1 MCSLLAS
8 PVKVALYVNQIRLHC
23 KKLNSKLSMQRSRKY
38 IALTLLMTGLLSAC
52 DKAKESVTNPAEQST
67 GSNSAEAT
75 PNTSATP
82 EKNYDA
88 EVINFEGF
96 GPAKFGGNEESV
108 RMSWGHPLNASKPA
122 VGATCYYLYLD
133 TLDLNAKNLN
143 SGNLDARPKPQQG
156 IAFMLEDGEF
166 VRYDIDDSKWVAPGN
181 IVVGD
186 TMATVMQ
193 AHAGHVENQP
203 HKYIDG
209 AHTLIVTPTKIGSES
224 KPSSARLIFET
235 DASNTVINW
244 RIGVEPQVYY
254 VEGCS

>member
-1 MCSLLAS
+1 M
-8 PVKVALYVNQIRLHC
+8 Q
-23 KKLNSKLSMQRSRKY
+23 LSSKY
-38 IALTLLMTGLLSAC
+38 IALTLLITGLLSAC
-52 DKAKESVTNPAEQST
+52 DKAKESVTEPAAQSPNSNSVNPAT
-67 GSNSAEAT
+67 NL
-75 PNTSATP
+75 P
-82 EKNYDA
+82 EKKYDA

-96 GPAKFGGNEESV
+96 GPAKFGDNEELV
-108 RMSWGHPLNASKPA
+108 RMSWGRPLSAGKPA
-122 VGATCYYLYLD
+122 VGATCYYLHLD
-133 TLDLNAKNLN
+133 PM
-143 SGNLDARPKPQQG
+143 PKPHQG

-186 TMATVMQ
+186 TLAMVMQ

-209 AHTLIVTPTKIGSES
+209 AHTLVVTPTKSGSEN

-235 DASNTVINW
+235 DANNIVINW